1 MDISIKSINEKTIIM
16 VLDGDIDI
24 YTSSDL
30 KDMLIDQIDIG
41 IKNIIVDLELVS
53 YIDSSGIGVFISTLA
68 TLKKIDGSMC
78 IIKPSESVKKVFE
91 LTKLTSFFK
100 LFKDEESALNLF
112 K

>member
-1 MDISIKSINEKTIIM
+1 MDISIKSIDDKTIVMI
-16 VLDGDIDI
+16 LDGDIDI

-30 KDMLIDQIDIG
+30 KDMLIDQIDLG

-68 TLKKIDGSMC
+68 ALKKLGGAMC
-78 IIKPSESVKKVFE
+78 IIRPSESVKKVFE

-100 LFKDEESALNLF
+100 LCKDEETALKSLQ
-112 K
+112 

>member
-1 MDISIKSINEKTIIM
+1 MDIDIRNIDEKTSVM

-30 KDMLIDQIDIG
+30 KDMLLDQVDIG

-68 TLKKIDGSMC
+68 ALKKLGGTMC

-100 LFKDEESALNLF
+100 LYKDEETALKLF